1 MSKKRDQSEAHSPAE
16 KAFAPFAFFAGTPT
30 NPVGVPFSTTAP
42 EGLALVCS
50 APTPSEADLVRQFL
64 RDAGFHVEFVPPVNT
79 GAFGTSG
86 SNHVFVRADEEED
99 ALKFLNQLQQDA
111 AGEEEGEVES

>member
-1 MSKKRDQSEAHSPAE
+1 M
-16 KAFAPFAFFAGTPT
+16 FAPFSFFAGTPT

-64 RDAGFHVEFVPPVNT
+64 QDAGFHVEFVAPVTT

-86 SNHVFVRADEEED
+86 SNHVFVRADEEKE
-99 ALKFLNQLQQDA
+99 AREFLNQLQEKSAQEQA
-111 AGEEEGEVES
+111 QEGET

>member
-1 MSKKRDQSEAHSPAE
+1 MSKKREQSETHSPTE

-30 NPVGVPFSTTAP
+30 NPVGVPFSTAAP

-50 APTPSEADLVRQFL
+50 APTPSEADLVRQIL
-64 RDAGFHVEFVPPVNT
+64 QDAGFHVEFVPAVNT

-86 SNHVFVRADEEED
+86 SIHVFVRLDQEKEARE
-99 ALKFLNQLQQDA
+99 FLDQLQEKSA
-111 AGEEEGEVES
+111 EEQEQEDET